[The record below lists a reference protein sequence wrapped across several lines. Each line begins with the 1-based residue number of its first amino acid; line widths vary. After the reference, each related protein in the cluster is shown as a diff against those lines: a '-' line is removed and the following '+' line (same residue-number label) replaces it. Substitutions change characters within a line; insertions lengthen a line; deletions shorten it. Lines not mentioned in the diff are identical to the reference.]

1 MKKAILLS
9 TLTTILTL
17 SLAGCGSTGGLE
29 DSVGVQNST
38 APTGPIAP
46 VIAESLVPTECPE
59 NGPADDLAISMGNEA
74 ICDLGPVQF
83 SLSLPETWDYEIRN
97 LTFAGTTTTDAI
109 IFWNI
114 AYPEDT
120 FTLIYAPVPGICG
133 TGVTSEEI
141 TLPDSNLNGWKNTDR
156 TKILD
161 LHYIIQSRCPF
172 TGKYPTAGSHYSV
185 NRLVHS
191 GNRFQPHPRNHPASI
206 YKFRSSCDAGYSDL
220 TGRNAVNDSRHSA
233 LARRNAVRSPRQVT
247 LVRRKTVQLYR
258 AGYGFRCTCDSGYSD
273 PARTNST
280 CNSGETAPVGTKA
293 VQLY

>member
-17 SLAGCGSTGGLE
+17 SLAGCGSTGGQE

-141 TLPDSNLNGWKNTDR
+141 TLPDSNLNGWKNTEIYQTEQKYWIYITLSNPDVPLQGNTLQLEATIPLTDWYTLETDFNR
-156 TKILD
+156 IL
-161 LHYIIQSRCPF
+161 
-172 TGKYPTAGSHYSV
+172 
-185 NRLVHS
+185 
-191 GNRFQPHPRNHPASI
+191 
-206 YKFRSSCDAGYSDL
+206 
-220 TGRNAVNDSRHSA
+220 
-233 LARRNAVRSPRQVT
+233 
-247 LVRRKTVQLYR
+247 
-258 AGYGFRCTCDSGYSD
+258 
-273 PARTNST
+273 
-280 CNSGETAPVGTKA
+280 ETI
-293 VQLY
+293 

>member
-9 TLTTILTL
+9 TPTTILTL

-141 TLPDSNLNGWKNTDR
+141 TLPDSNLNGWKNTEIYQTEQKYWIYITLSNPDVPLQGNTLQLEATIPLTDWYTLETDFNR
-156 TKILD
+156 ILET
-161 LHYIIQSRCPF
+161 IQLQYTSFEAPV
-172 TGKYPTAGSHYSV
+172 TQDIPILPEQT
-185 NRLVHS
+185 
-191 GNRFQPHPRNHPASI
+191 QPATQEKLPLLEQRQSNCIELDADFRAPAS
-206 YKFRSSCDAGYSDL
+206 
-220 TGRNAVNDSRHSA
+220 
-233 LARRNAVRSPRQVT
+233 
-247 LVRRKTVQLYR
+247 
-258 AGYGFRCTCDSGYSD
+258 
-273 PARTNST
+273 
-280 CNSGETAPVGTKA
+280 
-293 VQLY
+293 

>member
-1 MKKAILLS
+1 
-9 TLTTILTL
+9 
-17 SLAGCGSTGGLE
+17 
-29 DSVGVQNST
+29 
-38 APTGPIAP
+38 
-46 VIAESLVPTECPE
+46 
-59 NGPADDLAISMGNEA
+59 MGNEA

-141 TLPDSNLNGWKNTDR
+141 TLPDSNLNGWKNTEIYQTEQKYWIYITLSNPDVPLQGNTLQLEATIPLTDWYTLETDFNR
-156 TKILD
+156 ILET
-161 LHYIIQSRCPF
+161 I
-172 TGKYPTAGSHYSV
+172 
-185 NRLVHS
+185 
-191 GNRFQPHPRNHPASI
+191 
-206 YKFRSSCDAGYSDL
+206 
-220 TGRNAVNDSRHSA
+220 
-233 LARRNAVRSPRQVT
+233 RSPRQVA

-273 PARTNST
+273 LARTNST